1 MTAEQKGM
9 AGTMNAC
16 RRIVSAYLAVE
27 VVLFALIHVCEI
39 FELGLLTNVSM
50 YASVVLG
57 TIVALWFYARFGKSA
72 GNKRANII
80 VAGLIATAVSDIFL
94 TLIDTEWTLLP
105 GFVAFCVTEVVYW
118 GYVGFSLRSLVA
130 RIGAMI
136 ALFALIWSMGELTFS
151 HAVGLIDIALVLC
164 NAAQAWLNRKTGVSL
179 LFAIG
184 ITLFF
189 CCDASIAVRILS
201 AGVVHD
207 VSALL
212 VWVFYVPA
220 QVFIT
225 MSYVHSV
232 RPSFCQGAMP
242 NACAGTAA

>member
-1 MTAEQKGM
+1 MTAAQKDM
-9 AGTMNAC
+9 SEAVKVSKT
-16 RRIVSAYLAVE
+16 IVFAYFAVE
-27 VVLFALIHVCEI
+27 VILFVLIHACEI

-50 YASVVLG
+50 YSSVVLG
-57 TIVALWFYARFGKSA
+57 TVVALWFYARFGKSA
-72 GNKRANII
+72 GDKRANII
-80 VAGLIATAVSDIFL
+80 VAGLVATAVSDIFL

-130 RIGAMI
+130 RIGTMI
-136 ALFALIWSMGELTFS
+136 ALFALIWSVGELTFS

-207 VSALL
+207 VSTLL
-212 VWVFYVPA
+212 VWASYVPA

-232 RPSFCQGAMP
+232 RPATRQSVTSHASSLCV
-242 NACAGTAA
+242 